1 MGTSFILSLIMMAGL
16 FLMLLSGVA
25 FIQDK
30 RFFTSAPQDVQDAV
44 RPREERFA
52 GAHAVGWF
60 LALLSVVMMAGA
72 LVYGGWD
79 GIRNDFSFRQFFVR
93 FLTMLLL
100 LKAFDILFFDWVLLC
115 HSNFFPHFYP
125 ETKDHVGPHQFGY
138 NKQTHL
144 THIVLC
150 PIISAL
156 LAYVC
161 TLL

>member
-1 MGTSFILSLIMMAGL
+1 MGTTIILSVILMAGL

-30 RFFTSAPQDVQDAV
+30 RYFTSAPKDVYEAV
-44 RPREERFA
+44 LPKEERFP
-52 GAHAVGWF
+52 GAHIIGWL
-60 LALLSVVMMAGA
+60 LALLSVVLMAGA

-79 GIRNDFSFRQFFVR
+79 GIVKGFTFLQFFIR

-138 NKQTHL
+138 NRKTHM
-144 THIVLC
+144 THILLC
-150 PIISAL
+150 PVISAIG
-156 LAYVC
+156 AYIC
-161 TLL
+161 TLF